1 MNLKRVE
8 TFEELLSLLPSVAQ
22 LHSELDGFWEPDLS
36 REEFVAELTNKF
48 NASNFFFADVEN
60 GKLVYFVVVLRDTNE
75 RCFFWLFYM
84 NKDHRH
90 LTRDLLAQLKQLVKN
105 LGFLVCDFST
115 TRLTKS
121 YDRWVRKF
129 GAQPHTLN
137 YRIIL

>member
-8 TFEELLSLLPSVAQ
+8 TFETLLSLLPSIAQ
-22 LHSELDGFWEPDLS
+22 LHSDLDGIWEPDLS

-48 NASNFFFADVEN
+48 NSSNFFFADVED
-60 GKLVYFVVVLRDTNE
+60 GKLIYFVVMLRDTNE

-90 LTRDLLAQLKQLVKN
+90 LTRDLLAQLKQFVKN
-105 LGFLVCDFST
+105 LGFQVCDFST

-129 GAQPHTLN
+129 GAEPICLT
-137 YRIIL
+137 YRLIL